1 MSKKLLKKLKDKE
14 EKLMDA
20 IYELQELLDDSENA
34 ELSSMGIEFTESLID
49 FITGDDKLSLNAKP
63 LMCQLMSIGI

>member
-20 IYELQELLDDSENA
+20 IYELQELLDDTDSP
-34 ELSSMGIEFTESLID
+34 ELSSMGIEFTEALID
-49 FITGDDKLSLNAKP
+49 FITSDDKLSLNEIREFIQDE
-63 LMCQLMSIGI
+63 ME